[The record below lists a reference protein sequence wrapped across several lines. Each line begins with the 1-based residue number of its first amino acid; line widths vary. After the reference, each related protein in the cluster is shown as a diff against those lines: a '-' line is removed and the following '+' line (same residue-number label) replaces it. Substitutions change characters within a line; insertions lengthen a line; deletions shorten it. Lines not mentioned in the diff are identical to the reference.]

1 MDLPSCSRGLFY
13 PCSRWIAH
21 ATGGV
26 MLGLLTGAVTAAPMV
41 YLEGVTYEVSAGTA
55 PSFQNS
61 GSVSIDS
68 WSSQALGPWGVSL
81 NEAGHYRGKPF
92 VSAIEADLSTGVL
105 RQRLDYSGGTE
116 TDQLS
121 SYVFMSDVLTFH
133 GSGSAQIA
141 ARLTGHFTGLP
152 NPTYYNYFDFTVG
165 ANRLVATTDGF
176 EPVASVQG
184 TFNLRNRVADEVTL
198 GDNCGA
204 TWSLG
209 TVGCQLDSLATDN
222 IDITLSLD
230 MAGISDGDIIEL
242 IVLTQAGVYDLNQG
256 GADFGNTARLSLTT
270 SPGLTWDSS
279 QGSGVFL
286 QTPVPEPGTLAL
298 LLAGLGIVSVF
309 GGRRRR

>member
-1 MDLPSCSRGLFY
+1 MDVLSCSRGSF
-13 PCSRWIAH
+13 CSCTRWIAH
-21 ATGGV
+21 AAGGAILG
-26 MLGLLTGAVTAAPMV
+26 MLAGAVAAAPTV
-41 YLEGVTYEVSAGTA
+41 YLEGVTYDVSAGTP

-68 WSSQALGPWGVSL
+68 WSSKTLGPWGVSL
-81 NEAGHYRGKPF
+81 DEAGHYRGKPF
-92 VSAIEADLSTGVL
+92 LSTIEADLSTGVL

-121 SYVFMSDVLTFH
+121 SYVFMTDVLTFH

-141 ARLTGHFTGLP
+141 ARLTGQFTGLP
-152 NPTYYNYFDFTVG
+152 HPTYYNYFDFTVG
-165 ANRLVATTDGF
+165 ANRLEPTTDGF
-176 EPVASVQG
+176 EPVAGVQG
-184 TFNLRNRVADEVTL
+184 TFNLRNRFADEVAL
-198 GDNCGA
+198 GNNCGA

-209 TVGCQLDSLATDN
+209 TVACRLDSLATED

-230 MAGISDGDIIEL
+230 MAGISGGDIIEL

-286 QTPVPEPGTLAL
+286 QTPVPEPGSWAL
-298 LLAGLGIVSVF
+298 MVAGLGVA
-309 GGRRRR
+309 GALARRRR